1 MRLFAAVDLSD
12 HVKEQLTAIVNE
24 LRACRADVRW
34 VHTASMHVT
43 LKFLGTVEPREV
55 GAIDAALSRSAGAA
69 APTRGRLRNVGSFP
83 HLRRPR
89 VLWVG
94 LETADERL
102 PKLHSSLEDAF
113 VALGFRSEKRRFD
126 PHVTIGRVRGNR
138 GLRELQRAVETV
150 ADLDLGWV
158 KIDAVT
164 LFESELRRTG
174 AVYTALGR
182 YELGRPRS

>member
-1 MRLFAAVDLSD
+1 
-12 HVKEQLTAIVNE
+12 
-24 LRACRADVRW
+24 
-34 VHTASMHVT
+34 MHVT
-43 LKFLGTVEPREV
+43 LKFLGAVEPREV
-55 GAIDAALSRSAGAA
+55 VAIDAALSRSAGAA

-94 LETADERL
+94 LETGDESLLR
-102 PKLHSSLEDAF
+102 LHSSLEAGF
-113 VALGFRSEKRRFD
+113 AEIGFRPEKRRFD

-138 GLRELQRAVETV
+138 GLRELQEAVESR

-174 AVYTALGR
+174 AVYTALGK
-182 YELGRPRS
+182 YELGKPSPTRRLCI

>member
-1 MRLFAAVDLSD
+1 MRLFAAIDLPD
-12 HVKEQLTAIVNE
+12 HAKEQLAETVAG
-24 LRACRADVRW
+24 LRACGADVRW
-34 VHTASMHVT
+34 VHKASMHVT
-43 LKFLGTVEPREV
+43 LKFLGAVEPREV

-126 PHVTIGRVRGNR
+126 PHVTIGRVRSNR
-138 GLRELQRAVETV
+138 GLRKLQRAVETV